1 MTGERQHIVVMG
13 VSGCG
18 KTTVGEQLAAALG
31 WSFAEGDR
39 YHPQANI
46 DKMAAGIPLTDEDRW
61 PWLRILAD
69 RIGAEERAGRSSVLT
84 CSSLRRSYRDLL
96 RSGGGRVRFV
106 HLYGTREVLASRL
119 GARTGHFFPS
129 DLLELAACHA
139 GAAGRGRGRHRGGRG
154 SRHRDA
160 GSREPAP
167 SRAGLTFGELPTGA
181 SVVSTW
187 VMR

>member
-1 MTGERQHIVVMG
+1 VTGERQHIVVMG

-46 DKMAAGIPLTDEDRW
+46 DKMATGIPLTDQDRW

-129 DLLELAACHA
+129 DLLDSQLATLEPL
-139 GAAGRGRGRHRGGRG
+139 
-154 SRHRDA
+154 DA
-160 GSREPAP
+160 DEDSIVVDVALDTETQVRE
-167 SRAGLTFGELPTGA
+167 SLRRLGLA
-181 SVVSTW
+181 
-187 VMR
+187 

>member
-1 MTGERQHIVVMG
+1 MWSLGRVALRLLACGEVLRDGREDNEDLDSDGDATRHHRLRARADRELAAVTGERQHIVVMG

-46 DKMAAGIPLTDEDRW
+46 DKMATGIPLTDEDRW

-69 RIGAEERAGRSSVLT
+69 RIGGEERPGRSSVLT

-96 RSGGGRVRFV
+96 RSGGG
-106 HLYGTREVLASRL
+106 
-119 GARTGHFFPS
+119 
-129 DLLELAACHA
+129 
-139 GAAGRGRGRHRGGRG
+139 
-154 SRHRDA
+154 
-160 GSREPAP
+160 
-167 SRAGLTFGELPTGA
+167 
-181 SVVSTW
+181 W
-187 VMR
+187 V

>member
-1 MTGERQHIVVMG
+1 VTGERQHIVVMG

-46 DKMAAGIPLTDEDRW
+46 DKMATGIPLTDEDRW

-106 HLYGTREVLASRL
+106 HLHGTREVLAGRL

-129 DLLELAACHA
+129 DLLDSQLTTLEPLDADEDSIVVDVVLDTETQVRESLRRLGLA
-139 GAAGRGRGRHRGGRG
+139 
-154 SRHRDA
+154 
-160 GSREPAP
+160 
-167 SRAGLTFGELPTGA
+167 
-181 SVVSTW
+181 
-187 VMR
+187 

>member
-1 MTGERQHIVVMG
+1 VTGERQHIVVMG

-46 DKMAAGIPLTDEDRW
+46 DKMATGIPLTDEDRW

-96 RSGGGRVRFV
+96 RSGGGWVRFV
-106 HLYGTREVLASRL
+106 HLHGTREVLAGRL

-129 DLLELAACHA
+129 DLLDSQLATLEPL
-139 GAAGRGRGRHRGGRG
+139 GADEDCIVVDGAL
-154 SRHRDA
+154 DTETQV
-160 GSREPAP
+160 RE
-167 SRAGLTFGELPTGA
+167 SLRRLGLA
-181 SVVSTW
+181 
-187 VMR
+187 

>member
-1 MTGERQHIVVMG
+1 VTGRGERQHLVVMG

-18 KTTVGEQLAAALG
+18 KTTVGEQLAIALG
-31 WSFAEGDR
+31 WPFTEGDR

-69 RIGAEERAGRSSVLT
+69 RIGAEERAGRSSVLA

-106 HLYGTREVLASRL
+106 HLYGAREVLASRL

-129 DLLELAACHA
+129 DLLDSQLATLEPL
-139 GAAGRGRGRHRGGRG
+139 GADEDGIVVDVALD
-154 SRHRDA
+154 SETQV
-160 GSREPAP
+160 RE
-167 SRAGLTFGELPTGA
+167 SLRRLGLA
-181 SVVSTW
+181 
-187 VMR
+187 

>member
-1 MTGERQHIVVMG
+1 VTGGGERQHLVVMG

-18 KTTVGEQLAAALG
+18 KTTVGEQLAIELG
-31 WSFAEGDR
+31 WPFTEGDR

-69 RIGAEERAGRSSVLT
+69 RIGAEERAGRSSVLA

-106 HLYGTREVLASRL
+106 HLYG
-119 GARTGHFFPS
+119 ARSGHFFPS
-129 DLLELAACHA
+129 DLLDSQLATLEPL
-139 GAAGRGRGRHRGGRG
+139 GADEDGIVVDVALD
-154 SRHRDA
+154 SETQV
-160 GSREPAP
+160 RE
-167 SRAGLTFGELPTGA
+167 SLRRLGLA
-181 SVVSTW
+181 
-187 VMR
+187 